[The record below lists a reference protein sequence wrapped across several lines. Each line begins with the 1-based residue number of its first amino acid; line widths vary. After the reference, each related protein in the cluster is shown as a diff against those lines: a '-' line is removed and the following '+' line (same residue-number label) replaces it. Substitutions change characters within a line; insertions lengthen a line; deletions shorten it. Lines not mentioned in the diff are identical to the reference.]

1 MGRGISLEEWREQNG
16 YKEKYNE
23 GNSFKIV
30 EEKKTKYVGNTPLKR
45 NNNIE
50 KSKNKVVKAPSMK
63 VNNNFR
69 NNSYNKNMKSPT
81 TPYNFVPLNDV
92 VLHPPLYEYVKDYTD
107 NKDMQKGYKEFLLDG
122 KKYSGYCEVDIEN
135 ITPLYIGGA
144 DKKFF
149 SDGEN
154 LCIPGSSLRGC
165 LKNLFK
171 VITNGTMR
179 IDKDNPDITDKILY
193 FRNLA
198 GKKVDPTKQL
208 YSDRFTYDK
217 TYKDKDGKLK
227 TKKES
232 IAKAGFLV
240 REGKQYYICRAEMK
254 PEKGDKR
261 KVNPEAPC
269 IKWNNEGADVSTGY
283 MNNKKHYYQI
293 ISPVW
298 KDKYLIPDNVLN
310 GYRDDKNRKGL
321 DLLKVENHKKGTDR
335 EQFLKGAE
343 KFDYIVP
350 CFYVEENGIVSHFG
364 AGPYY
369 RIPYRESIG
378 DHVPRAL
385 KEEQIDFADAIFGN
399 KECWSSRIFV
409 EDCYL
414 DNDKSVLEKEDYA
427 KILMGPNPTS
437 FQFYL
442 NTDEYKN
449 PQHWDSET
457 DIRGYKFYWH
467 KKMDWQGVKDDNEN
481 MNNVIAPVKANN
493 HFKGKIRFEN
503 LDAIELGAFMYLFGI
518 AEEEDICY
526 KLGMGKSIGLGSIK
540 LTGKFYFRDD
550 TYYKKL
556 FATDKKGFAKC
567 LIEVDKQKF
576 IDEFKSYI
584 KNKLSA
590 KSFVL
595 YKQKIKDLK
604 DILSTKYMMG
614 LNSEKWNNMT
624 RYMELGNKE
633 DRNLVTSRVP
643 LPTIEEVIKGLK

>member
-1 MGRGISLEEWREQNG
+1 MGK
-16 YKEKYNE
+16 KETLS
-23 GNSFKIV
+23 SFEDLGKFYGLKV
-30 EEKKTKYVGNTPLKR
+30 DKKET
-45 NNNIE
+45 
-50 KSKNKVVKAPSMK
+50 
-63 VNNNFR
+63 
-69 NNSYNKNMKSPT
+69 NKNIKSPT

-92 VLHPPLYEYVKDYTD
+92 VLHPPLYEYVKGYTD
-107 NKDMQKGYKEFLLDG
+107 NVGMQKGYKEFLLAD

-135 ITPLYIGGA
+135 ITPLYIAGE

-149 SDGEN
+149 SDGKN

-227 TKKES
+227 TKKAS

-240 REGKQYYICRAEMK
+240 REGKQYYICRADLK
-254 PEKGDKR
+254 VQKGDNW
-261 KVNPEAPC
+261 KVNPKAPY
-269 IKWNNEGADVSTGY
+269 IYWHNEGADIFTGR
-283 MNNKKHYYQI
+283 MNNKKHYYRI
-293 ISPVW
+293 KNPAW
-298 KDKYLIPDNVLN
+298 EDKYVILNNVLN

-321 DLLKVENHKKGTDR
+321 DLLNVENPKKGTDR

-343 KFDYIVP
+343 KFNYIVP

-378 DHVPRAL
+378 DHVSKDL
-385 KEEQIDFADAIFGN
+385 KEAQIDFADAIFGN
-399 KECWSSRIFV
+399 KECWSSRVFV

-414 DNDKSVLEKEDYA
+414 DSDKSALEKQDYA

-449 PQHWDSET
+449 PQHWDSSAN
-457 DIRGYKFYWH
+457 IRGYKFYWH
-467 KKMDWQGVKDDNEN
+467 KKMRWQGDKNDNEN
-481 MNNVIAPVKANN
+481 MNNLIAPVKPNN

-503 LDAIELGAFMYLFGI
+503 LDAVELGAFMYLFGI
-518 AEEEDICY
+518 AEEKDICY

-556 FATDKKGFAKC
+556 FATDKKDFAKC

-576 IDEFKSYI
+576 IDEFKTYLKS
-584 KNKLSA
+584 KLSPE
-590 KSFVL
+590 SFVL
-595 YKQKIKDLK
+595 YQQRIKSLK
-604 DILSTKYMMG
+604 AILSIKYMMSA
-614 LNSEKWNNMT
+614 NSEKWNNMT
-624 RYMELGNKE
+624 RYMEIGNKE
-633 DRNLVTSRVP
+633 DRNIVTSRTP
-643 LPTIEEVIKGLK
+643 LPTIEEVIQGLK